1 MPNDTGRNPEVKRGM
16 MERRIP
22 ILALIMAVALPAW
35 AAPEDGSSVET
46 AKAGTAE
53 EMLTQAKDTISYVQD
68 GQRRA
73 NKVREQ
79 ADRDSDAKLA
89 DCISAPYQGLRTLER
104 VATKR
109 FDEMTGMIADGDVAN
124 AGRVYRSMVIIRDKA
139 SAFIAQADACT
150 TDGTVQDGKSMVNSN
165 TDALTDGD
173 DTDPLLDDSTVDID
187 PPSVTPFE

>member
-1 MPNDTGRNPEVKRGM
+1 MD
-16 MERRIP
+16 RRIP
-22 ILALIMAVALPAW
+22 ILACLLISAPSL
-35 AAPEDGSSVET
+35 AAPEDGGSVES
-46 AKAGTAE
+46 ARAGTAE
-53 EMLTQAKDTISYVQD
+53 EMLGEAKSTIAFVQE

-79 ADRDSDAKLA
+79 ADRDQDAKLA

-109 FDEMTGMIADGDVAN
+109 FDEMAVMVADGDVAN

-150 TDGTVQDGKSMVNSN
+150 ADGKIAEGTNSTNSN
-165 TDALTDGD
+165 SDALSD
-173 DTDPLLDDSTVDID
+173 DNETDPLLDDLAVDID
-187 PPSVTPFE
+187 PPPVTPFE